1 MFSGHETFDGLHFLH
16 AIYKWSVSSI
26 EVKYM
31 EKKKKVLRNKT
42 MSINQLQLQKKWVN
56 ENNLERTTQKYD
68 ILK

>member
-31 EKKKKVLRNKT
+31 EKLKKKKKVLQNKT
-42 MSINQLQLQKKWVN
+42 MSTNQLQLQKKMSKW
-56 ENNLERTTQKYD
+56 E
-68 ILK
+68 